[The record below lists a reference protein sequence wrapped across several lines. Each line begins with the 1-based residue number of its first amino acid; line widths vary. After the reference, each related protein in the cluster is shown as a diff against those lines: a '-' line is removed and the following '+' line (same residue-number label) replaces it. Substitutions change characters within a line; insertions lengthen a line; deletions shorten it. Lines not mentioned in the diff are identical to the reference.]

1 MTFVN
6 LLNKSLIVTIG
17 LMMLLSGIV
26 LYYCGS
32 RFLTLEKAVQR
43 QNQVLAEFITNVR
56 SEFHSGITSVQNKTS
71 SHSIND
77 SATQEAIKSAEK
89 YYEDKNI
96 SLSLVNKIEVSDDD
110 TSSSSSDT
118 DNSDTDSD
126 IEVDEDST
134 ALQMTNVMSSTTL
147 NDDMNIKVIAMSGE
161 CNIELSD
168 ITQLLGKSFNSSV
181 VNPMIT
187 ELDELEVVSSDSDDS
202 DDNDDDDDDI
212 DNKLNLV
219 NVDKKDPFEMLTN
232 LSAPNINNIDYKK
245 MNVTALRELL
255 VERGLSSEPDSRK
268 MKKNELIDALCK

>member
-71 SHSIND
+71 SHLIND

-134 ALQMTNVMSSTTL
+134 APQMTNVMSSTTL

-202 DDNDDDDDDI
+202 DDDDI

-219 NVDKKDPFEMLTN
+219 KVDKKDPFEMLIN
-232 LSAPNINNIDYKK
+232 LSAPNVNNIDYKK